1 MSAHPARPK
10 GSAVNPPAAGALV
23 GTDWLERNL
32 GEPGLRVVEAT
43 WYLPTAGREGI
54 DDYRKRHVP
63 GAVFWDIDVI
73 TDPDSALP
81 HMLPGEADFS
91 AHMSRLG
98 IARDSRVVVYDNNGM
113 QTSPRVWWTL
123 RAFGHRRVSVLDGGM
138 RKWLAEG
145 RPVSTDTPA
154 PAPTSYAAWLDP
166 ALVRAI
172 EEVPADPADR
182 TEQVLDA
189 RPAGRFAG
197 VDPEPRPNCRPGRIP
212 GSLNLPSAT
221 LVDPGAGTFLTGAA
235 LEARFAD
242 SGLDL
247 GAPVVASCGSGVT
260 ACVLALGLHLLGKE
274 DVAVYDGSWTEWGG
288 GDRPVET

>member
-1 MSAHPARPK
+1 MNL
-10 GSAVNPPAAGALV
+10 SAVDALV

-32 GEPGLRVVEAT
+32 DEPGLRIVEAT

-54 DDYRKRHVP
+54 DDYRERHVP
-63 GAVFWDIDVI
+63 GAVFWDIDEI
-73 TDPDSALP
+73 ADPDSALP
-81 HMLPGEADFS
+81 HMLPGEGAFS
-91 AHMSRLG
+91 AHMGRLG
-98 IARDSRVVVYDNNGM
+98 IAGDSRVVVYDNSGM

-145 RPVSTDTPA
+145 RPVSAEAPEPA
-154 PAPTSYAAWLDP
+154 PASWAARRDP
-166 ALVRAI
+166 ALVRSI
-172 EEVPADPADR
+172 DGIVADPARR

-221 LVDPGAGTFLTGAA
+221 LVDPGDGTFLNGAA

-274 DVAVYDGSWTEWGG
+274 DVAVYDGSWAEWGS